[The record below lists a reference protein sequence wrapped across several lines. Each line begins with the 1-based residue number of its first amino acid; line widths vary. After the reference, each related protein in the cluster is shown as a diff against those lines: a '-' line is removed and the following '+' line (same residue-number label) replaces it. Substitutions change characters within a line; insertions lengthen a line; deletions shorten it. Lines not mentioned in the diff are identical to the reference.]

1 MTGKKFGTPR
11 NEPRKIDAAGSSTST
26 WRNEGRTTNTSSM
39 SEWAGA
45 PDRIATTETIA
56 ITASRRC
63 RPSELWISRTC
74 CATTLDPRSE
84 DRRTSDRPKAYRGRN
99 SEERTILPN
108 VRLSVSSER
117 AIDREEAQR
126 WRTSGWTQTISHESG
141 NSGQPI
147 STIRMAR
154 ACSRFRVIISAITR
168 TPLTCPKR
176 GQTER

>member
-1 MTGKKFGTPR
+1 MKAGGTNTRRAPGVTEKKFDTPR

-39 SEWAGA
+39 SEWADG

-74 CATTLDPRSE
+74 CATVLNPRSE
-84 DRRTSDRPKAYRGRN
+84 DRRISDRPKAYRGRN

-108 VRLSVSSER
+108 VQLVSSER
-117 AIDREEAQR
+117 AIDQEEAQR
-126 WRTSGWTQTISHESG
+126 WRTCG
-141 NSGQPI
+141 
-147 STIRMAR
+147 
-154 ACSRFRVIISAITR
+154 
-168 TPLTCPKR
+168 
-176 GQTER
+176 